1 MLLVLVMLLYRR
13 IHRTMYKHKKEVLR
27 EESNFDRMKRKRMR
41 AKRIETIVLYVSF
54 IGIIA
59 LFTAMIATM

>member
-1 MLLVLVMLLYRR
+1 
-13 IHRTMYKHKKEVLR
+13 MYKHKKEVLR

-41 AKRIETIVLYVSF
+41 NKRIETVVLYVSF
-54 IGIIA
+54 IGILA